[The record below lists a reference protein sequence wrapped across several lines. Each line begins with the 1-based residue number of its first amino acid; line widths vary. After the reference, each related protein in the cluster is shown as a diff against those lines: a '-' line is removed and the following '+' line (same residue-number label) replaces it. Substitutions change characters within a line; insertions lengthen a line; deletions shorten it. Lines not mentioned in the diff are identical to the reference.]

1 MYLGI
6 ETSCDD
12 TAIAIING
20 KDVIINERI
29 VQNHQQYG
37 GVFPAQAASQ
47 HIINLPVLF
56 NQIDKDYIEK
66 LSHIA
71 VTIGP
76 GLKQCLLSG
85 ISFAQGLSIR
95 YQLPIQAV
103 HHIEAHILS
112 VELSENIKPPYIALI
127 ISGGHTLIVDVYKYG
142 KYKILGSS
150 IDDALG
156 ECFDKCGRHVDLSY
170 PAGPIMEKLALE
182 GNEYKFILPKP
193 MYDSNCYNMSFSG
206 LKTHVL
212 HNKVLYKEY
221 IRDFCASFHRAI
233 SDILIKKLKN
243 IVKDKLVI
251 CGGVAANR
259 IIYHNLSQYF
269 DVYTTIPAL
278 CTDNAA
284 MIAYTGSC
292 MKRNIDISVKPI
304 WSIEDL

>member
-12 TAIAIING
+12 TAISIIDDKNI
-20 KDVIINERI
+20 IINERI
-29 VQNHQQYG
+29 IQNHKQYG
-37 GVFPAQAASQ
+37 GVFPAQAAIQ
-47 HIINLPVLF
+47 HIINLPILF
-56 NQIDKDYIEK
+56 NRIDKHYIDK

-112 VELSENIKPPYIALI
+112 VELSENIYPPYIALV
-127 ISGGHTLIVDVYKYG
+127 ISGGHTLIIDVYAYG
-142 KYKILGSS
+142 KYKILGFS

-156 ECFDKCGRHVDLSY
+156 ECFDKCGRYVDLSY
-170 PAGPIMEKLALE
+170 PAGPEMEKLALE
-182 GNEYKFILPKP
+182 GDEHKFTLPKP
-193 MYDSNCYNMSFSG
+193 MYNSHCYNMSFSG

-212 HNKVLYKEY
+212 KNKELYKEY
-221 IRDFCASFHRAI
+221 IKDFCASFHRTI

-243 IVKDKLVI
+243 IVKDKLII
-251 CGGVAANR
+251 CGGVSANR
-259 IIYHNLSQYF
+259 IIYNNLSKYF
-269 DVYTTIPAL
+269 DIYTTMPAL

-284 MIAYTGSC
+284 MIAYTGSR
-292 MKRNIDISVKPI
+292 MKRKLDISVKPR